1 MSRIESPYLV
11 FLGDETRPLMA
22 KTGIGVLQWAPENCL
37 GQCRLSDGA
46 IDLGLPDLSPAE
58 AAEKG
63 ARSLVIGVANVGGTI
78 PSSWR
83 QTLSAALDA
92 GLDVVAGMHERLSS
106 DPELAALAG
115 KRSRKLVDLR
125 DPPSELPIG
134 TGQPR
139 TGRRVLTVGTDC
151 AVGKKY
157 TALAIWRELRERG
170 QQADF
175 CATGQTGVL
184 ISGKGFAIDSVVSD
198 FISGAAEFLAP
209 ANDLDHWDIIEGQ
222 GSIFHPAYAGVS
234 LGLLHGSQPEAI
246 VLCHEVGRERL
257 GFFEDFPTPD
267 IGLAIE
273 RYLEAARLTSPGVR
287 CAAISLNTSR
297 LGEAEADRLCVE
309 MSEAFALPAADPI
322 RMGADRIVDALLSVP
337 ARMSSP

>member
-1 MSRIESPYLV
+1 MSRVESPYLV

-22 KTGIGVLQWAPENCL
+22 KTGIGIVQWAPESCL
-37 GQCRLSDGA
+37 GQCRLSDQA

-58 AAEKG
+58 AAAKG
-63 ARSLVIGVANVGGTI
+63 ARTLVIGVANVGGTI

-83 QTLSAALDA
+83 QTLSEALDA
-92 GLDVVAGMHERLSS
+92 GLDVVAGMHERLRS
-106 DPELAALAG
+106 DPNLAALAD

-125 DPPSELPIG
+125 DPPSEFPIG
-134 TGQPR
+134 TGKPR

-198 FISGAAEFLAP
+198 FISGAAEFLSPTNAP
-209 ANDLDHWDIIEGQ
+209 DHWDIIEGQ

-246 VLCHEVGRERL
+246 VLCHEAGRERL
-257 GFFEDFPTPD
+257 GFFEDFPTPGV
-267 IGLAIE
+267 GLAID

-287 CAAISLNTSR
+287 CVAISLNTSR
-297 LGEAEADRLCVE
+297 LGEAEANRLCTE
-309 MSEAFALPAADPI
+309 MSEAFALPVADPI
-322 RMGADRIVDALLSVP
+322 RMGAGRIVDALLSVP
-337 ARMSSP
+337 ARMPVP